1 MDVAAFGGYHVAM
14 HARLRRKFV
23 VAATSC
29 IALLAAFDLAA
40 AHDYTAGSIQ
50 IVHPWTRATP
60 KGAKVAVGY
69 ATIRNRGRVSDR
81 LIGGSATVAGRF
93 EVHQMTTEQNVMTM
107 RPVSGGL
114 EIKPGETVEL
124 KPESFH
130 IMLLDLRQPL
140 AKGERVKG
148 TLVFEKAGKLEI
160 EYVVEALGVPGASE
174 HGAHS
179 GQ

>member
-1 MDVAAFGGYHVAM
+1 MDATTIGGYEVAM
-14 HARLRRKFV
+14 HPRSCRKFV
-23 VAATSC
+23 VAAASC
-29 IALLAAFDLAA
+29 LALLVFAGGAA
-40 AHDYTAGSIQ
+40 AHDYTAGSIH

-60 KGAKVAVGY
+60 KGAKVAGGY
-69 ATIRNRGRVSDR
+69 MTIRNRGTVSDR
-81 LIGGSATVAGRF
+81 LIGGSSSVAGRF

-114 EIKPGETVEL
+114 EIKPGESVAL

-148 TLVFEKAGKLEI
+148 TLLFEKAGRVEI
-160 EYVVEALGVPGASE
+160 EYVVEAMGAPGTSE
-174 HGAHS
+174 HGTHS
-179 GQ
+179 GH

>member
-14 HARLRRKFV
+14 HARLCRKFV
-23 VAATSC
+23 VAAASC
-29 IALLAAFDLAA
+29 TALLAAFDLAA

-60 KGAKVAVGY
+60 KGAKVAGGY
-69 ATIRNRGRVSDR
+69 MTIRNHGTVSDR
-81 LIGGSATVAGRF
+81 LIGGSSTVAGRF
-93 EVHQMTTEQNVMTM
+93 EVHQMTTEQNVMIM

-130 IMLLDLRQPL
+130 VMLLDLRQPL

-148 TLVFEKAGKLEI
+148 TLVFEQAGKVEI
-160 EYVVEALGVPGASE
+160 EYVVEALGAPGGAE
-174 HGAHS
+174 HGTHS
-179 GQ
+179 GH